1 MPLQKN
7 YLLVGSIALIIL
19 AGAIFF
25 ASSSTEKRTDISTK
39 ITPAPTSTPAPAP
52 ISLRLGYLPTSG
64 HALEFIAKE
73 NGFFAEQGL
82 DVELFE
88 FSNSAEGHN
97 ALLAKKL
104 DLIAMG
110 TAAPQVFI
118 AKGTPFVLIGGLMSE
133 GAGVIAKPEKA
144 AQFKDIKN
152 FRNKTVATVR
162 MATGD
167 AVWRGALYD
176 AGINWQTDLKIEE
189 LKSPSAVL
197 EAVKTDKVDAGV
209 VWLPFMDMAEAQG
222 LVVVKYTDEYFPDHP
237 CCRVTVDR
245 ETLTKD
251 RTTYVK
257 YEKALIKSYK
267 FFKTNQNETV
277 DAISKYVKIDKD
289 LIRKS
294 IYTEHFFASPDPN
307 KKGIIRFWEMM
318 NKIGYIN
325 STADI
330 NQFID
335 TTVYKQ
341 ALDEIIKENPND
353 AFYKSLLEE
362 YRRLNE

>member
-1 MPLQKN
+1 MIVKKKLF
-7 YLLVGSIALIIL
+7 ALFVLILL
-19 AGAIFF
+19 AGGLFL
-25 ASSSTEKRTDISTK
+25 SGCTGKDDTK
-39 ITPAPTSTPAPAP
+39 AKTAPAQAATAQAP
-52 ISLRLGYLPTSG
+52 KHLRLGYLPTSG
-64 HALEFIAKE
+64 HALEFIAQ
-73 NGFFAEQGL
+73 EQGYFTEQNL
-82 DVELFE
+82 HVELFE

-118 AKGTPFVLIGGLMSE
+118 SKGTPFVLIGGLMSE

-144 AQFKDIKN
+144 GQFKDIKN

-189 LKSPSAVL
+189 LKSPAAVL

-209 VWLPFMDMAEAQG
+209 VWLPYQDMAEAQG
-222 LVVVKYTDEYFPDHP
+222 LVVVRYSDEYFPDHP
-237 CCRVTVDR
+237 CCRVTLDK
-245 ETLTKD
+245 ETLAND
-251 RTTYVK
+251 RDTYVK
-257 YEKALIKSYK
+257 YEKALIKAYK
-267 FFKTNQNETV
+267 FFKTNQTGSV
-277 DAISKYVKIDKD
+277 DAIAKYVKIDKE
-289 LIRKS
+289 LIKS
-294 IYTEHFFASPDPN
+294 SVYTDHFFASPDPN
-307 KKGIIRFWEMM
+307 RKGIVRFWEMM

-325 STADI
+325 STLDI
-330 NQFID
+330 NQYID
-335 TTVYKQ
+335 TSVYKQ
-341 ALDEIIKENPND
+341 ALDELARENPNES
-353 AFYKSLLEE
+353 FYTQLEAE